1 MIPEWMRALL
11 GVTAAPGLDEAM
23 PWLLGAALFGYLLGS
38 IPFGLLLAKAMG
50 LGDLRAIG
58 SGNIGATN
66 VLRTGNKK
74 AAAGTLLLDALKGVA
89 AVLIV
94 RQVAG
99 IDAAA
104 IAGAMAVVG
113 HSFPIWLKFK
123 GGKGVA
129 TFLGIMLAL
138 HLTSGLIC
146 CAIWVGMAKLFRFS
160 SLSALVAVAAGPL
173 SLMYFERY
181 EAWALI
187 ALIAVL
193 VWVRHHANIA
203 RLLAGTEP
211 RIGDKG

>member
-11 GVTAAPGLDEAM
+11 GATAAPGLDEAM